1 MLRRRSIFFIFRVL
15 FLATFYRWA
24 KRAEFLHVITETK
37 TLDVPWVIIIVVVV
51 VEVLQIVFFHEQ
63 CAFWERQCAKK
74 MDAVERLRARVPHR
88 AHCTLLFQTLA
99 SNSS

>member
-37 TLDVPWVIIIVVVV
+37 TLDVPWVIIIVVLV
-51 VEVLQIVFFHEQ
+51 VEVLQIVFFFMSNVH
-63 CAFWERQCAKK
+63 FGKGSVLKK
-74 MDAVERLRARVPHR
+74 WMRSRD
-88 AHCTLLFQTLA
+88 
-99 SNSS
+99 